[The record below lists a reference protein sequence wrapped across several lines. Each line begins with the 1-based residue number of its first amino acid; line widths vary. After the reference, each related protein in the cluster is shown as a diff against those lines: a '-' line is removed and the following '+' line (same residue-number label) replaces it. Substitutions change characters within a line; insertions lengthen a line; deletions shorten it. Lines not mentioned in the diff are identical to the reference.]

1 MAEKSSNTN
10 KLTFDRSYEMLYKE
24 KELTI
29 TQNYIGDV
37 GCVVWDAALVLAKFL
52 ENKHFPDKYW
62 TSKKVLE
69 LGSGTGLVGLVAGCL
84 GADVMLTD
92 LEELVPL
99 LSENIERNKELIE
112 GTAVS
117 RTLKWGGT
125 SGLEIPDVILMS
137 DLVYYP
143 EALNPLCETLTE
155 LTNEHSLALLC
166 YEERDTGNKKEL
178 EESFFSFLKKRF
190 QIKEIP
196 FDSLDEVYRSQ
207 DIHVF
212 TLKCS

>member
-143 EALNPLCETLTE
+143 E
-155 LTNEHSLALLC
+155 
-166 YEERDTGNKKEL
+166 R
-178 EESFFSFLKKRF
+178 
-190 QIKEIP
+190 
-196 FDSLDEVYRSQ
+196 
-207 DIHVF
+207 
-212 TLKCS
+212 